1 MDKSNPR
8 QHVVIGTII
17 VVVGVLAL
25 IDKLN
30 IFSIG
35 NIFNFWPCIFAVIG
49 FLKIAQSKSR
59 SSMIIG
65 VVFIVLAILL
75 TLRHLGVLH
84 FEWRDWWPVI
94 LIAVGASI
102 IFRDKNVDSSSSAFL
117 SSNTIADDNSY
128 LQITALLGG
137 NETSNN
143 SQDFKGGEITAILG
157 GVELDLRGA
166 SIQTEAVLNL
176 WAVWG
181 GVVVKVPTDWTV
193 INHAVAILGG
203 IDDKTGS
210 VPLATKRLVIKGNA
224 IMGGLEI
231 RN

>member
-30 IFSIG
+30 IFPIG

-65 VVFIVLAILL
+65 VAFIGLAILL
-75 TLRHLGVLH
+75 TLRHWGVIH
-84 FEWRDWWPVI
+84 YEWRDWWPVI

-102 IFRDKNVDSSSSAFL
+102 IFRDNHVDSLSSAFL
-117 SSNTIADDNSY
+117 SSNSIADDNSF

-137 NETSNN
+137 NETSNS
-143 SQDFKGGEITAILG
+143 SQDFKGGEVTAILG

-181 GVVVKVPTDWTV
+181 GVVVRVPTDWTV
-193 INHAVAILGG
+193 VNHAVAILGG
-203 IDDKTGS
+203 VEDKTGS
-210 VPLATKRLVIKGNA
+210 VPSATKRLVIKGNA

>member
-1 MDKSNPR
+1 MEKSNTS
-8 QHVVIGTII
+8 QHVVIGSII

-25 IDKLN
+25 LDKLN
-30 IFSIG
+30 IFPIG

-49 FLKIAQSKSR
+49 FLKISQSKSPY
-59 SSMIIG
+59 SMIIG
-65 VVFIVLAILL
+65 VSFIVLAILL
-75 TLRHLGVLH
+75 TLKHLGVIH
-84 FEWRDWWPVI
+84 FEWQDWWPLIV
-94 LIAVGASI
+94 IAVGASI
-102 IFRDKNVDSSSSAFL
+102 IFRDRQGDSASNAFL
-117 SSNTIADDNSY
+117 SSNNISGDNSF

-137 NETSNN
+137 NETSSS
-143 SQDFKGGEITAILG
+143 SQDFKGGDVTAMLG

-181 GVVVKVPTDWTV
+181 GVVVKVPHDWTV
-193 INHAVAILGG
+193 VNHAVAILGG
-203 IDDKTGS
+203 IEDKTSS
-210 VPLATKRLVIKGNA
+210 VPLATKRLIIKGNA

>member
-1 MDKSNPR
+1 MDKSNPS

-17 VVVGVLAL
+17 VIVGVLAL
-25 IDKLN
+25 VDRLN
-30 IFSIG
+30 IFPMG
-35 NIFNFWPCIFAVIG
+35 NVFNFWPCIFAVIG

-102 IFRDKNVDSSSSAFL
+102 MFRDKHNDSSSKSFL
-117 SSNTIADDNSY
+117 SSDNMSGDNSF

-143 SQDFKGGEITAILG
+143 SQDFKGGEVTAILG

-166 SIQTEAVLNL
+166 SIQSEAVLNL
-176 WAVWG
+176 RAVWG

-193 INHAVAILGG
+193 VNHAVVILGG
-203 IDDKTGS
+203 IEDKTGS
-210 VPLATKRLVIKGNA
+210 VPVATKRLVIKGNA

>member
-1 MDKSNPR
+1 
-8 QHVVIGTII
+8 
-17 VVVGVLAL
+17 
-25 IDKLN
+25 
-30 IFSIG
+30 
-35 NIFNFWPCIFAVIG
+35 
-49 FLKIAQSKSR
+49 
-59 SSMIIG
+59 
-65 VVFIVLAILL
+65 
-75 TLRHLGVLH
+75 LGVLH

-102 IFRDKNVDSSSSAFL
+102 IFRHKHNDSSSKSFL
-117 SSNTIADDNSY
+117 SSDNSF

-143 SQDFKGGEITAILG
+143 SQDFRGGEVTAILG

-181 GVVVKVPTDWTV
+181 GVVVRIPTDWTV
-193 INHAVAILGG
+193 VNHAVAILGG
-203 IDDKTGS
+203 IEDKTDS
-210 VPLATKRLVIKGNA
+210 APLATKRLVIKGTA